1 MSQPNN
7 IQTEYEQWHKDYN
20 KNILDIDKL
29 NMMKWHKTVLSF
41 LDKDLSGKKMLEVGC
56 GNGDFSN
63 YLSLNHNADI
73 LGLDFST
80 ESIKIA
86 NQKKDVFGAKTSSFM
101 VGDAQN
107 ISLPDNSFDIIVSC
121 ECLEHIPVP
130 QKMVS
135 EIFRLLKPGGR
146 VVLTTENYFNAYAYH
161 RLYLKMLGRPFDSG
175 SGVQPL
181 ENFFFFWQVAGMFRK
196 AGFKNTKTVSGE
208 YVMLLLPGTDPAKF
222 TIDEVKSPLMKK
234 IMKPFG
240 RRMTYYATKPL

>member
-1 MSQPNN
+1 MSQTDNL
-7 IQTEYEQWHKDYN
+7 QTDYEQWHKDYN

-63 YLSLNHNADI
+63 YLAVNNNADI

-86 NQKKDVFGAKTSSFM
+86 NQKKEVFGAKTSSFM

-135 EIFRLLKPGGR
+135 EIFRLLKPGGM

-161 RLYLKMLGRPFDSG
+161 RLYLQMRGRPFDSG

-181 ENFFFFWQVAGMFRK
+181 ENFFFFWQVSNMFRK
-196 AGFKNTKTVSGE
+196 AGFRDTKTVSGE
-208 YVMLLLPGTDPAKF
+208 YVMLLLPGTDPKTF
-222 TIDEVKSPLMKK
+222 TIDEVKNPLMKK

>member
-1 MSQPNN
+1 MQDANN

-20 KNILDIDKL
+20 KHILAYDKL
-29 NMMKWHKTVLSF
+29 NMMKWHRTVMSF
-41 LDKDLSGKKMLEVGC
+41 IDEDLSGKKMLEVGC

-63 YLSLNHNADI
+63 YLALKRKADNI

-86 NQKKDVFGAKTSSFM
+86 EEKKKVFGAQGSSFM

-121 ECLEHIPVP
+121 ECLEHVPEP

-135 EIFRLLKPGGR
+135 EIYRLLKPGGK

-161 RLYLKMLGRPFDSG
+161 RLYLKMIGRPFDSG

-181 ENFFFFWQVAGMFRK
+181 ENFFFFWQVSGMFRK
-196 AGFKNTKTVSGE
+196 AGFKTLETDSSE
-208 YVMLLLPGTDPAKF
+208 YVMLLLPGTDPATF
-222 TIDEVKSPLMKK
+222 TINEVKSKLMKGV
-234 IMKPFG
+234 MKPFG
-240 RRMTYYATKPL
+240 RRMTYIAVK

>member
-1 MSQPNN
+1 MSQTND
-7 IQTEYEQWHKDYN
+7 IQTEYEQWHKEYN

-29 NMMKWHKTVLSF
+29 NMMKWHRTVLSF

-63 YLSLNHNADI
+63 YLSLNNNADI

-86 NQKKDVFGAKTSSFM
+86 NQKKNVFSAKTSSFM

-107 ISLPDNSFDIIVSC
+107 IALPDNSFDIIVSC
-121 ECLEHIPVP
+121 ECLEHIPEP

-135 EIFRLLKPGGR
+135 EIFRLLKPGGM

-181 ENFFFFWQVAGMFRK
+181 ENFFFFWQVSAMFRK
-196 AGFKNTKTVSGE
+196 AGFKKTSTVSGE
-208 YVMLLLPGTDPAKF
+208 YVMLLLPGTDPATF

>member
-29 NMMKWHKTVLSF
+29 NMMKWHRTVLSF

-86 NQKKDVFGAKTSSFM
+86 NQKKNVFAPNT
-101 VGDAQN
+101 
-107 ISLPDNSFDIIVSC
+107 
-121 ECLEHIPVP
+121 
-130 QKMVS
+130 
-135 EIFRLLKPGGR
+135 
-146 VVLTTENYFNAYAYH
+146 
-161 RLYLKMLGRPFDSG
+161 
-175 SGVQPL
+175 
-181 ENFFFFWQVAGMFRK
+181 FFF
-196 AGFKNTKTVSGE
+196 
-208 YVMLLLPGTDPAKF
+208 
-222 TIDEVKSPLMKK
+222 
-234 IMKPFG
+234 
-240 RRMTYYATKPL
+240 

>member
-1 MSQPNN
+1 MSQANN

-63 YLSLNHNADI
+63 YLAVNNNADI

-86 NQKKDVFGAKTSSFM
+86 NQKKEVFGAKTSSFM

-107 ISLPDNSFDIIVSC
+107 IDLPDNSFDIIVSC

-135 EIFRLLKPGGR
+135 EIFRLLKPGGM

-161 RLYLKMLGRPFDSG
+161 RVYLQMRGRPFDSG

-181 ENFFFFWQVAGMFRK
+181 ENFFFFWQVSGMFRK
-196 AGFKNTKTVSGE
+196 AGFRNTKTVSGE
-208 YVMLLLPGTDPAKF
+208 YVMLLLPGTDPKTF
-222 TIDEVKSPLMKK
+222 TIDEVRSPLMKK